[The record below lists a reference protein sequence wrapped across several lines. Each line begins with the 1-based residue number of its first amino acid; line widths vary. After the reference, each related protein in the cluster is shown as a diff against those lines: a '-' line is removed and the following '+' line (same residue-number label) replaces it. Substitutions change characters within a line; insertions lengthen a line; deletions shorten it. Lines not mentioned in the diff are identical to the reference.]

1 MMQQYQELKR
11 RYPDHLL
18 FFRLGDFYET
28 FFEDAE
34 LAARLLQITLTARQG
49 APMAGIPHHAADAYI
64 ARLVRVGQKIAV
76 CEQLEAPGRQKKLL
90 RRGVVRVITPGTLTD
105 TAYLE
110 GAANNF
116 LLALGPA
123 RDATGVALVDVSTG
137 EFWVGEDGPS
147 ETEILSAAL
156 LRRPSEI
163 LVPDSLRANPAAMA
177 RLQAT
182 GAALTF
188 CDPAT
193 FAPRRA
199 AADLCAHFRVE
210 SLDPFGVGDLGAG
223 LGAAAAALAYLRATQ
238 GDALGHLTHL
248 QRLTASDSLA
258 LDETAV
264 ATLELLESSGGSV
277 RDSLF
282 GVLDET
288 VTPMGARLLRQ
299 WLLRPLFDPAAI
311 APRQAA
317 IGALVEA
324 PAERTRLRT
333 LLRGV
338 GDLERLASRATLGV
352 AHARDLVGLRAC
364 LSPLAQIRRAAEA
377 FDAESIGEARAALAP
392 LDELREFLAAALE
405 DEPPLTLHDGGVIR
419 ESWHEGLSA
428 LVRDAREARAWI
440 AGLEERERARTG
452 LSSLRVR
459 FNRVFGYGIEVT
471 HAQAARVPAE
481 YVRRQTLT
489 GAERYVTPELKEYEA
504 KALGAD
510 ERRRKLEYELF
521 EDVRRRVAAR
531 ADELLATA
539 RALARLDVFASLA
552 EVAHARGHVRP
563 LVDRG
568 DTLAIVEGRHPVLE
582 ARAGTPVTPND
593 LALDRDARIV
603 ILTGPNMS
611 GKSVYLRQTAH
622 IVIMAQMGAFVPA
635 REARIGVL
643 DRVFTRVGAQD
654 NLARGQSTFLVEMVE
669 TATILNNVTSRSL
682 VLLDEVGRGTSTFD
696 GLAIAWAVVEA
707 LHEGGHGAR
716 VLFATHFHELTRL
729 AGRLGAVRNFHVAV
743 REWNDEIVFL
753 HKVQPGGTDRSYGIQ
768 VARLAG
774 LPAAV
779 IARSKALLAELEEAG
794 QLQTDATDA
803 VQLGLFAPA
812 THPDPMLTELASLDL
827 AHLTPIEALNLLAK
841 WQHGRQQ
848 ERQASEQQDRH
859 HQATSHPEQHRQAP
873 SQQDWPRETKFQ
885 EDPQN
890 PAESRQDR
898 HHQAEAQQDRSQQAP
913 TSGHPRPDPTSRPP
927 LQ

>member
-1 MMQQYQELKR
+1 MMRQYRDLKR
-11 RYPDHLL
+11 RYPDHVLL
-18 FFRLGDFYET
+18 FRLGDFYET

-49 APMAGIPHHAADAYI
+49 APMAGIPHHASDCYI
-64 ARLVRVGQKIAV
+64 ARLVHAGQKIAV
-76 CEQLEAPGRQKKLL
+76 CEQLEAPGRDKKLL
-90 RRGVVRVITPGTLTD
+90 RRDVVRIITPGTLTD

-116 LLALGPA
+116 LMVVIAG

-137 EFWVGEDGPS
+137 EFWAGEDAGKGM
-147 ETEILSAAL
+147 EVLAAAL
-156 LRRPSEI
+156 LRRPAEI
-163 LVPDSLRANPAAMA
+163 VVPDSARENPAFLA

-188 CDPAT
+188 FEPQT

-210 SLDPFGVGDLGAG
+210 SLAAFGVGDMTTG

-238 GDALGHLTHL
+238 GDALGHLTRL
-248 QRLTASDSLA
+248 QRLTAADAMA

-264 ATLELLESSGGSV
+264 VTLELLTSSGGSA
-277 RDSLF
+277 RESLL

-299 WLLRPLFDPAAI
+299 WLLRPLLDPAAI
-311 APRQAA
+311 AARQDAVA
-317 IGALVEA
+317 ALVEA
-324 PAERTRLRT
+324 PAERTRLFT
-333 LLRGV
+333 SLRRV
-338 GDLERLASRATLGV
+338 GDVERLTSRATLGQ
-352 AHARDLVGLRAC
+352 AHARDLGGLRGC
-364 LSPLAQIRRAAEA
+364 
-377 FDAESIGEARAALAP
+377 LAP
-392 LDELREFLAAALE
+392 LQDIRRLAASIAAPAIAEAVGDLAELDDLYAVLAAALE
-405 DEPPLTLHDGGVIR
+405 DEPPLALHDGGLIR
-419 ESWHEGLSA
+419 ESWHAQLA
-428 LVRDAREARAWI
+428 AIVRDAREARAWI

-452 LSSLRVR
+452 ISSLRVR

-471 HAQAARVPAE
+471 HSQSARVPPE

-510 ERRRKLEYELF
+510 ERRRRLEYELF
-521 EDVRRRVAAR
+521 EEVRRRVAAR
-531 ADELLATA
+531 ADDLLTTA

-552 EVAHARGHVRP
+552 EVAHGRGHVRP
-563 LVDRG
+563 TVDGG
-568 DTLAIVEGRHPVLE
+568 DALAIVEGRHPVLE
-582 ARAGTPVTPND
+582 ARAGSPVTPND
-593 LALDRDARIV
+593 LALDHEARIV

-622 IVIMAQMGAFVPA
+622 IAIMAQIGAFVPA
-635 REARIGVL
+635 RQARVGVV

-654 NLARGQSTFLVEMVE
+654 NLARGQSTFLVEMIE
-669 TATILNNVTSRSL
+669 TATILNNVTPRSL

-707 LHEGGHGAR
+707 LHDRGHAK

-729 AGRLGAVRNFHVAV
+729 AGRLGGVRNFHVAV

-753 HKVQPGGTDRSYGIQ
+753 HKVQTGGTDRSYGVQ

-774 LPAAV
+774 LPAPV
-779 IARSKALLAELEEAG
+779 IARAKALLAELEEAG
-794 QLQTDATDA
+794 QLRSDASDA

-812 THPDPMLTELASLDL
+812 GPDPLLAELASLDL
-827 AHLTPIEALNLLAK
+827 AHLTPLEALNILAK
-841 WQHGRQQ
+841 WQQQ
-848 ERQASEQQDRH
+848 RR
-859 HQATSHPEQHRQAP
+859 R
-873 SQQDWPRETKFQ
+873 
-885 EDPQN
+885 
-890 PAESRQDR
+890 
-898 HHQAEAQQDRSQQAP
+898 
-913 TSGHPRPDPTSRPP
+913 
-927 LQ
+927 